1 MVVSFL
7 ARAVVDLP
15 RSFTAQYT
23 LVRIGYRLLGDP
35 VQATD
40 RQVDT
45 VAGTNI
51 FTLNDGTGQDECQD
65 EAEENGKC

>member
-1 MVVSFL
+1 MVVPFL

-15 RSFTAQYT
+15 RPFTAQYT
-23 LVRIGYRLLGDP
+23 LVRIGYGLLGDP

-51 FTLNDGTGQDECQD
+51 FALNEGTRQDECQD